1 MPHKPSTMKKTL
13 LFCLTAL
20 TLFGFTNAIPLVG
33 EESLESVFKR
43 IKEEV
48 DANSQ
53 AYSSLGTACST
64 IGHRLTGSENGK
76 KAEEFAFQLFKKY
89 GFRDTK
95 YQGFQVE
102 AWARDTVT
110 LSVAPPKSDDFREIP
125 VVSLALTPVESKIQ
139 GQIVDCGNGLD
150 ADFAAKKDLVKG
162 KIALANIGLI
172 DAPAGSKN
180 LHRSEKTA
188 LAIKYGAAG
197 VIFVNTVKGQVL
209 LTGTASVTGNLIS
222 IPAVCISLESGT
234 EIRKWLVDQP
244 GLLSMIE
251 MHNVSQP
258 IKARNVV
265 ATLKGESRHLRHEK
279 IIIGGHLDSWDLAT
293 GAIDNG
299 IGSFSVID
307 IARTFK
313 ALGLKSKRT
322 IEFVAFMGEEEGLLG
337 SKAYIDRAK
346 KTGEIDEIVYMI
358 NLDMANN
365 VHGFNGGGRDEMMP
379 LLKEIGDKIKSI
391 DPSFANDL
399 HNAAGLHS
407 DNQAFLMEGIPAAD
421 PLGKLSRSV
430 LDCYHAN
437 CDVFSLVNK
446 KEMEN
451 NVKYTSMLLYA
462 LGNANSIPAK
472 KLDFYSTRDFF
483 IKQNLRHELELGNE
497 WRWGNN

>member
-1 MPHKPSTMKKTL
+1 MKRTFTLVFLVLVLVGSTSSKPIL
-13 LFCLTAL
+13 
-20 TLFGFTNAIPLVG
+20 G

-48 DANSQ
+48 DANSK
-53 AYSSLGTACST
+53 AYTSLEKACAT
-64 IGHRLTGSENGK
+64 IGHRLTGSTHGK
-76 KAEEFAFQLFKKY
+76 KAEEFAFKLFKEY
-89 GFRDTK
+89 GFRDVK

-125 VVSLALTPVESKIQ
+125 VVSLALTPVEANIQ
-139 GQIVDCGNGLD
+139 GSIVDVGNGLD
-150 ADFAAKKDLVKG
+150 ANFEEKKELVKG
-162 KIALANIGLI
+162 KVVLANIGLLN
-172 DAPAGSKN
+172 APEGTRN

-188 LAIKYGAAG
+188 LAIQYGAIG

-222 IPAVCISLESGT
+222 IPAVCVSLESGT

-244 GLLSMIE
+244 GLLGMIE

-265 ATLKGESRHLRHEK
+265 ATLKGDNRKFKHEK
-279 IIIGGHLDSWDLAT
+279 IIIGGHLDSWDLST

-299 IGSFSVID
+299 IGSFSIID

-337 SKAYIDRAK
+337 SKAYIERAK
-346 KTGEIDEIVYMI
+346 RTGELDDIVYMI
-358 NLDMANN
+358 NLDMTNN
-365 VHGFNGGGRDEMMP
+365 VSGFNGGGRQEMMG

-391 DPSFANDL
+391 DGDFKNQLANS
-399 HNAAGLHS
+399 AGLHS
-407 DNQAFLMEGIPAAD
+407 DHQSFLLEGIPASS
-421 PLGKLSRSV
+421 PMGGLKKEV

-437 CDVFSLVNK
+437 CDGFNLVDK

-451 NVKYTSMLLYA
+451 TVKYTSMLLYGLA
-462 LGNANSIPAK
+462 NAPKIPAQ

-483 IKQNLRHELELGNE
+483 IKQNLRRELELGNE
-497 WRWGNN
+497 WRWGND

>member
-1 MPHKPSTMKKTL
+1 MKRTFTLVFLILVLVGSTSSKPIL
-13 LFCLTAL
+13 
-20 TLFGFTNAIPLVG
+20 G

-48 DANSQ
+48 DANSK
-53 AYSSLGTACST
+53 AYTSLEKACAT
-64 IGHRLTGSENGK
+64 IGHRLTGSAHGK
-76 KAEEFAFQLFKKY
+76 KAEEFAFKLFKEY
-89 GFRDTK
+89 GFRDVK

-125 VVSLALTPVESKIQ
+125 VVSLALTPVEANIQ
-139 GQIVDCGNGLD
+139 GTIVDVGNGLD
-150 ADFAAKKDLVKG
+150 ANFEEKKELVKG
-162 KIALANIGLI
+162 KVVLANIGLLN
-172 DAPAGSKN
+172 APEGTRN

-188 LAIKYGAAG
+188 LAIQYGAIG

-244 GLLSMIE
+244 GLLGMIE

-265 ATLKGESRHLRHEK
+265 ATLKGDNRKFKHEK
-279 IIIGGHLDSWDLAT
+279 IIIGGHLDSWDLST

-299 IGSFSVID
+299 IGSFSIID

-337 SKAYIDRAK
+337 SKAYIERAK
-346 KTGEIDEIVYMI
+346 RTGELEDIVYMI
-358 NLDMANN
+358 NLDMTNN
-365 VHGFNGGGRDEMMP
+365 VSGFNGGGRQEMMG

-391 DPSFANDL
+391 DGDFKNQLANS
-399 HNAAGLHS
+399 AGLHS
-407 DNQAFLMEGIPAAD
+407 DHQSFLLEGIPASS
-421 PLGKLSRSV
+421 PMGGLKKEV

-437 CDVFSLVNK
+437 CDGFNLVDK

-451 NVKYTSMLLYA
+451 TVKYTSMLLYG
-462 LGNANSIPAK
+462 LANVPKIPAQ

-483 IKQNLRHELELGNE
+483 IKQNLRRELELGNE
-497 WRWGNN
+497 WRWGND